1 MVKRVA
7 LAGRTARRH
16 AMAAGADQPIDLRR
30 NELEIDL
37 AALGERRRHRR
48 YHASGASLHGG
59 PRFHPV
65 ARFIDRLDKD

>member
-1 MVKRVA
+1 
-7 LAGRTARRH
+7 
-16 AMAAGADQPIDLRR
+16 MAAGADQPVHLRCD
-30 NELEIDL
+30 EFEIDL

-48 YHASGASLHGG
+48 YHASRASLHGG